1 MPQANLRRRAR
12 ERSGVFIS
20 YARDDGEAFA
30 TELRRRLKAEG
41 IPLFH
46 DRASLE
52 GGKDWWLQIE
62 DALNQVQFMAMV
74 MTPNAIQSKVVRKEW
89 RYARQQGVCVYPIN
103 AVADDLDFDSLPRW
117 MRDMHFYDIEHEWEK
132 LLSDLTRTPD
142 TPRVPFMVSDMS
154 DDFVDR
160 FDESDQIIHILYNE
174 NLEEPIAGTVALC
187 GTGGF
192 GKTTLAAAVCHDE
205 RIQNAFDDGILW
217 VKLSK
222 VPGNLTGHVEAL
234 ITQLSD
240 DSPGLPNLEA
250 AITRFRD
257 LIEERDILIVIDD
270 LWDNAHL
277 RPFIQ
282 GGKRCARLITTRNLD
297 ALPDNVTRVKVATMK
312 ESEAT
317 ALLAGGFG
325 DDPDLQ
331 LVADDLNELAHRVGE
346 YPLLLKLVNGFLRK
360 SSENENRSLPDSIT
374 KARQAL
380 ERRGVTFF
388 DVLNTEARNRA
399 VKNTIG
405 VSLELLEDQEKE
417 RFLELAAFPE
427 NVDIPL
433 STVQRLWLRTGSVN
447 EFDAEDLCVRLNR
460 LSLLL
465 DFNAPTRRIRV
476 HKVIRDY
483 LCEQSKARLSL
494 VHGEL
499 LDAYDDLVNHGQW
512 ALLPESEGYL
522 WDHLSFHLIEARRF
536 DELLA
541 TVKDWRYIAKKTLF
555 RKSLSME
562 ADLRRAEESGPADLI
577 VRALRRTFANSGHL
591 LNHCQ
596 TIDELEETLLLRLQH
611 LREVTPLLEDLR
623 LNLRSP
629 RIESTSDLPD
639 RPHPALVR
647 TLEGHLAPVWGCALG
662 PGAVTVS
669 VSADDTLKVWN
680 TDSGEAMRTL
690 KEDRAHAPIT
700 SFAISPNGRQ
710 IVAGLLDGTL
720 TVWDARS
727 GEIVRRIVGPGESVT
742 NLSFIP
748 NSNLVVLT
756 SDRSVMVRD
765 IESGNLLMTLEG
777 HSRPVNDLAV
787 SVDGSLMV
795 SASDD
800 GTLKVWDRNQRETG
814 HLPEVRSEVVNC
826 CAFSS
831 DGALVVTASDQM
843 LRLWNASSGETQSLL
858 EGHSGTVRACA
869 FSPDGQRIVSA
880 SDDYTLRVWEVNSGR
895 ILQTL
900 EGHMGSVLRCSYS
913 SDGKHIV
920 SSSADRTIKV
930 WVAESNQV
938 QVSVEAHSD
947 AVWGCRFS
955 PDRSQIISAADDGTL
970 KVWNACSG
978 ELLRVLDGH
987 ESSINDC
994 AVSAELIVSASS
1006 DRTLRVWHA
1015 QTGDLLRALEGH
1027 LDAVRG
1033 CEFDSDSKLIVSASQ
1048 DQTVK
1053 VWDAH
1058 SGDLLSTFYADGE
1071 MYCCAMSSRRIA
1083 AGGARGMYFLTF
1095 VGGLRPARNQN
1106 QDVQEVVS

>member
-1 MPQANLRRRAR
+1 MPQANIRRAR
-12 ERSGVFIS
+12 ERSGVFIA

-30 TELRRRLKAEG
+30 TALRRRLEPEN
-41 IPLFH
+41 ILLWQ

-74 MTPNAIQSKVVRKEW
+74 MTPSAIQSKVVRKEW

-103 AVADDLDFDSLPRW
+103 AVADLDFNALPRW
-117 MRDMHFYDIEHEWEK
+117 MRDKHFYNLEHEWEK
-132 LLSDLTRTPD
+132 FLADLRRTPD
-142 TPRVPFMVSDMS
+142 TLRVPYMVNEMS

-160 FDESDQIIHILYNE
+160 SDETDQIIRLIYDE
-174 NLEEPIAGTVALC
+174 SLEEPIASKVALC

-217 VKLSK
+217 VKLGE

-234 ITQLSD
+234 ITQLSED
-240 DSPGLPNLEA
+240 GPGFTNLEG
-250 AITRFRD
+250 AIARFRD

-270 LWDNAHL
+270 IWDNAHL
-277 RPFIQ
+277 RPFVQ

-297 ALPDNVTRVKVATMK
+297 ALPDNVLTVRVGTMK
-312 ESEAT
+312 KSEAT
-317 ALLAGGFG
+317 TLLAGGFG
-325 DDPDLQ
+325 DDPDLPS
-331 LVADDLNELAHRVGE
+331 VADDLNELAHRVGE

-360 SSENENRSLPDSIT
+360 SSEYENRSLPDSIT
-374 KARQAL
+374 RARQAL
-380 ERRGVTFF
+380 ERHGVTFF
-388 DVLNTEARNRA
+388 DARNTEARNTA

-405 VSLELLEDQEKE
+405 VSLELLEEQERD

-433 STVQRLWLRTGSVN
+433 PTLQRLWLRTGGMN
-447 EFDAEDLCVRLNR
+447 EFDAEDLCVHLNR

-465 DFNAPTRRIRV
+465 DFDAPTRRIRV

-483 LCEQSKARLSL
+483 LCEQSPARLAQ

-499 LDAYDDLVNHGQW
+499 LDAHDDLVTHGQW
-512 ALLPESEGYL
+512 ALLPESEGYF

-541 TVKDWRYIAKKTLF
+541 TVKDRRYIARKTLF

-562 ADLRRAEESGPADLI
+562 ADLRKAEEIAPADLI
-577 VRALRRTFANSGHL
+577 VRALRRTFGNSGHL

-596 TIDELEETLLLRLQH
+596 TIDELEATLLLRVQH
-611 LREVTPLLEDLR
+611 LEELTPLLEDLR
-623 LNLRSP
+623 HNLRSAH
-629 RIESTSDLPD
+629 IESTADLPD

-662 PGAVTVS
+662 PGAVTIS

-680 TDSGEAMRTL
+680 TDSGETMRTL
-690 KEDRAHAPIT
+690 KEDRAPIR
-700 SFAISPNGRQ
+700 SFTISPNGRQ
-710 IVAGLLDGTL
+710 IIAGLSDGTL
-720 TVWDARS
+720 TVWDAHS
-727 GEIVRRIVGPGESVT
+727 GELVRRIDGPGESVT

-748 NSNLVVLT
+748 NSDLIVLT

-777 HSRPVNDLAV
+777 HARPVNDLAV
-787 SVDGSLMV
+787 SVDGSLIV

-800 GTLKVWDRNQRETG
+800 CTLKVWDRNQRDPG
-814 HLPEVRSEVVNC
+814 HSLEVLSEVVNC

-843 LRLWNASSGETQSLL
+843 LRLWNAGSGEKESLL
-858 EGHSGTVRACA
+858 QGHSGTVRRCA

-880 SDDYTLRVWEVNSGR
+880 SDDRTLRVWEVNSGR
-895 ILQTL
+895 ILHTL

-913 SDGKHIV
+913 SDGTHIV
-920 SSSADRTIKV
+920 SSSDDRT
-930 WVAESNQV
+930 VALWDGESSQL
-938 QVSVEAHSD
+938 QFSFEAHRD

-955 PDRSQIISAADDGTL
+955 PDRSQIISAGETALSKFGTL
-970 KVWNACSG
+970 VQETS
-978 ELLRVLDGH
+978 
-987 ESSINDC
+987 
-994 AVSAELIVSASS
+994 SASS
-1006 DRTLRVWHA
+1006 MVMNH
-1015 QTGDLLRALEGH
+1015 Q
-1027 LDAVRG
+1027 
-1033 CEFDSDSKLIVSASQ
+1033 
-1048 DQTVK
+1048 
-1053 VWDAH
+1053 
-1058 SGDLLSTFYADGE
+1058 
-1071 MYCCAMSSRRIA
+1071 
-1083 AGGARGMYFLTF
+1083 
-1095 VGGLRPARNQN
+1095 
-1106 QDVQEVVS
+1106 